1 MLYQTLFI
9 IMFMSNFITSSS
21 FVHNIKKTNPLRI
34 VMRSAS
40 KKKHD
45 DFLKSPSVYSPRG
58 PNQSKYVEYLN
69 SHHSTVILGVGP
81 AGTGKTLFA
90 CATAVKELQ
99 NGKIDKIVLTRP
111 VVPVE
116 EDIGYLPGSLIS
128 KMNPWTRP
136 IFDILEEYYSLRE
149 IDSMVQSGIV
159 EISPLA
165 FMRGRT
171 FKKSFIIADEM
182 QNSSPNQ
189 MFMLATRL
197 GEGSRMVITGDLK
210 QSDRC
215 DDNGLLDILNKIN
228 THPKNFHEIKTIFFD
243 NSDVERSP
251 TVSKILQLYSNNST
265 DTTIKI
271 PDNIKHGPYS
281 VFSMNKQ
288 PNNKKL

>member
-1 MLYQTLFI
+1 
-9 IMFMSNFITSSS
+9 
-21 FVHNIKKTNPLRI
+21 
-34 VMRSAS
+34 MRSAS

-45 DFLKSPSVYSPRG
+45 NFLKIPTVYDPRG
-58 PNQSKYVEYLN
+58 PNQSKYVDYLN
-69 SHHSTVILGVGP
+69 NRNSKLILGVGP

-99 NGKIDKIVLTRP
+99 NGKIEKIVLTRP

-136 IFDILEEYYSLRE
+136 IFDILEEYYSMRE
-149 IDSMVQSGIV
+149 IDSMIHSGTI

-189 MFMLATRL
+189 MFMLATRI
-197 GEGSRMVITGDLK
+197 GEDSRMVITGDLK

-215 DDNGLLDILNKIN
+215 DNNGLLDILNKIN
-228 THPKNFHEIKTIFFD
+228 THPRNFHEIKTVFFD

-265 DTTIKI
+265 DTTIDL
-271 PDNIKHGPYS
+271 PNNVKHGPYS
-281 VFSMNKQ
+281 VFSMSKKPNDKQ
-288 PNNKKL
+288 L